1 MSTKVGGIEFTDS
14 AIGAMKAGEQ
24 VNGVVGSDGQ
34 FHSSASH
41 FTPRASLPIQGHG
54 KELKPQVRDKH
65 GELVNPTGERVTAP
79 AMSKN
84 NSKHEAEKAR
94 IAAELQVERE
104 ALAEQRRR
112 LAPAALVAEL
122 DDAKKRIAFLER
134 AIKRLTKTVKEVQE
148 R

>member
-1 MSTKVGGIEFTDS
+1 MSTKVGGIEFTDA
-14 AIGAMKAGEQ
+14 AIEAIKAGEQ

-41 FTPRASLPIQGHG
+41 FTPRASVPIQGHG

-79 AMSKN
+79 DMSKN
-84 NSKHEAEKAR
+84 NSNHEAEKAQ
-94 IAAELQVERE
+94 LQVERE

>member
-1 MSTKVGGIEFTDS
+1 
-14 AIGAMKAGEQ
+14 
-24 VNGVVGSDGQ
+24 
-34 FHSSASH
+34 
-41 FTPRASLPIQGHG
+41 
-54 KELKPQVRDKH
+54 
-65 GELVNPTGERVTAP
+65 
-79 AMSKN
+79 MSKN
-84 NSKHEAEKAR
+84 NSNHEAEKAR